1 MKFNPDHPV
10 SQMLT
15 DEMWRKF
22 AFLILRK
29 LNLKEI
35 KLDAEFINL
44 EINKSHEEEPKA
56 LAVQCSDEH
65 VHIKIVSEVEA
76 KELAKKNRGPAQ

>member
-1 MKFNPDHPV
+1 MKFNPNHPV

-15 DEMWRKF
+15 DDMWHKF

-29 LNLKEI
+29 LNLEEI

-44 EINKSHEEEPKA
+44 EINKSQEGELKA
-56 LAVQCSDEH
+56 LTVDCSNEH
-65 VHIKIVSEVEA
+65 IHIKIVSEKEA
-76 KELAKKNRGPAQ
+76 KELAIKNLGPAQ

>member
-10 SQMLT
+10 SQMLI

-44 EINKSHEEEPKA
+44 INKSNEEEPKA

>member
-1 MKFNPDHPV
+1 MKFNPNHPV

-15 DEMWRKF
+15 NEVWRKL

-29 LNLKEI
+29 LNLEEI

-44 EINKSHEEEPKA
+44 EINKSQEEEPKA
-56 LAVQCSDEH
+56 LAVQCSNEH

-76 KELAKKNRGPAQ
+76 KELAAKNLGPSQ

>member
-15 DEMWRKF
+15 DEMWQKF

-29 LNLKEI
+29 LNLEEI

-44 EINKSHEEEPKA
+44 EINKSNEEGQA
-56 LAVQCSDEH
+56 LAVNCSDEH
-65 VHIKIVSEVEA
+65 IHIKIVSEAEA